1 MGADLVLTHI
11 YLPLLIAFLTLTD
24 RGFLALFRTSRSVRA
39 NAPQVYR
46 IRNASPFAGL
56 SYHVTEENRTT
67 LDGYAEAIVW
77 AILSCAPTTDE
88 ETTISGSFAMHC
100 YMRSLSVSPLWTSG
114 DIDFYVSDPGNF
126 STVIESFMERLKSIG
141 ITLEAV
147 VSHQIRRQRYG
158 RQFLI
163 SDYWLP
169 ALLRHH
175 GLNRLSFV
183 TSAKKAHVTA
193 TANLQRFDIDACQIG
208 MGLRPMLPSGLTID
222 FIATDAVKERLRTH
236 AFRVVNRNSGTEHRV
251 QKYLQRGFS
260 QVPEMDW
267 HEWEKKHAEDEVRP
281 AFLFFQSYSH
291 TVFPQSL
298 TRHG

>member
-1 MGADLVLTHI
+1 
-11 YLPLLIAFLTLTD
+11 
-24 RGFLALFRTSRSVRA
+24 
-39 NAPQVYR
+39 
-46 IRNASPFAGL
+46 L

-126 STVIESFMERLKSIG
+126 RTVIESFMERLQSIG

-147 VSHQIRRQRYG
+147 VSHQIRRERYG

-163 SDYWLP
+163 CDYLLP
-169 ALLRHH
+169 VLLRHH

-208 MGLRPMLPSGLTID
+208 MGLQPMLPSGLTID